1 MSLLT
6 EFRRFRLA
14 MSFNWFKK
22 QNNNAGGSNSSAG
35 QSAPDVLQGGEPG
48 RFDVIQALAQ
58 YNARRVKQ
66 MIVAINLLIVLSIVN
81 NLIFDRGIWLTAAAS
96 LVFCVLFV
104 ARRYYDNDRPSAA
117 QFIFIWTIFTAVTY
131 ITWQGDGLRDQ
142 VILGNSISLVFTA
155 ILATPRHFAIMYL
168 AVLVNAIALGFANE
182 YHWVDYSR
190 FHFDW
195 SNVGDAVMLYSVTAV
210 TVFMLANDMRHLL
223 SRYNSEYRK
232 AKASEDEIFRLANHD
247 TLTGLPNLFTA
258 EKKFRDEHVA
268 PNSPNVALFMIGLDN
283 FKTVNDSLGHVFGDS
298 VLKTISERLTGMM
311 TDDSFVFR
319 IGGDVFGVMTK
330 HAVTPEAAADFAEA
344 MRKKISEPLGSG
356 HQFILLTCTIGAAIR
371 QEASVDFE
379 RLRREADIAMYHAK
393 SAGRNLFK
401 LYDETM
407 NSHTMASVSMA
418 AKLKTAIDKQE
429 FSLFFQPKIELETG
443 KIRGAE
449 ALLRWFP
456 DGSDKPVR
464 PDIFIPVAESTG
476 MIVEIGEW
484 VIRDACLQCKRI
496 QELGDPDFAI
506 AVNISAV
513 QFKRG
518 NLEHIVLDAL
528 YVSGLEAKYL
538 ELELTES
545 LLLEDEYDIKGQ
557 ISRLAAK
564 GISFSVDDFG
574 KGFSNLGNLSK
585 FDVATLKIDQSF
597 VFAMFDTPQNA
608 ALVEAIVRM
617 AKALGLKIVAEGV
630 ETQRAANI
638 LGLLGVDWGQG
649 YYWSKPLPIDDFICY
664 SGIGKVTTQ
673 AIRA

>member
-1 MSLLT
+1 
-6 EFRRFRLA
+6 
-14 MSFNWFKK
+14 MSFNWLKK
-22 QNNNAGGSNSSAG
+22 QGKKTESKELSGRNST
-35 QSAPDVLQGGEPG
+35 PDVLQGNDAG
-48 RFDVIQALAQ
+48 RFDVIQALAK

-81 NLIFDRGIWLTAAAS
+81 NLIFDRGIWLTAAAAA
-96 LVFCVLFV
+96 VFCILFV
-104 ARRYYDNDRPSAA
+104 ARRYYDSDRPTAA
-117 QFIFIWTIFTAVTY
+117 QFIFIWTIFIAVTY

-142 VILGNSISLVFTA
+142 IILGNSISLVFTA

-168 AVLVNAIALGFANE
+168 AVILNAIALGVANE
-182 YHWVDYSR
+182 YHWVDYGQ
-190 FHFDW
+190 FYFDW

-247 TLTGLPNLFTA
+247 TLTGLPNLFMA
-258 EKKFRDEHVA
+258 EKKYRDEHSM
-268 PNSPNVALFMIGLDN
+268 PGSPKCTLFMIGLDN

-298 VLKTISERLTGMM
+298 VLKTIAERLSGML
-311 TDDSFVFR
+311 TDGCFVFR
-319 IGGDVFGVMTK
+319 IAGDVFGVMTTN
-330 HAVTPEAAADFAEA
+330 AVTPEDVANAAEA

-356 HQFILLTCTIGAAIR
+356 HQFILLTCSIGAAIR
-371 QEASVDFE
+371 EDASFTFE
-379 RLRREADIAMYHAK
+379 RLRREADIAMNKAK
-393 SAGRNLFK
+393 SSGRNVFK

-407 NSHTMASVSMA
+407 SSHTIASVSMA
-418 AKLKTAIDKQE
+418 AKLKAAIDKHE
-429 FSLFFQPKIELETG
+429 FRLFFQPKIELETG
-443 KIRGAE
+443 RIKGAE

-456 DGSDKPVR
+456 EGEKPVR
-464 PDIFIPVAESTG
+464 PDVFIPVAESTG

-484 VIRDACLQCKRI
+484 VIREACMQCKRI
-496 QELGDPDFAI
+496 QDLGAKDFSI

-518 NLEHIVLDAL
+518 NLEQIVLDAL
-528 YVSGLEAKYL
+528 YVSGLDSHCL

-574 KGFSNLGNLSK
+574 KGYSNLGNLSK

-638 LGLLGVDWGQG
+638 LGLLGVDSGQG
-649 YYWSKPLPIDDFICY
+649 YYWSKPLPIDDFIDFT
-664 SGIGKVTTQ
+664 GIGKVNTT
-673 AIRA
+673 ALRA